1 MKLGPAP
8 KIDKTNT
15 ETIEESGDYV
25 VLANCDVVVIFP
37 VYGKFGAIRKL
48 DSGHMVCIYLF
59 SSTATF
65 YLTKNGN

>member
-1 MKLGPAP
+1 MKLRAVP

-15 ETIEESGDYV
+15 VTIEESGDYV

-48 DSGHMVCIYLF
+48 DSGHMVCNYLF

-65 YLTKNGN
+65 YLTKTEN